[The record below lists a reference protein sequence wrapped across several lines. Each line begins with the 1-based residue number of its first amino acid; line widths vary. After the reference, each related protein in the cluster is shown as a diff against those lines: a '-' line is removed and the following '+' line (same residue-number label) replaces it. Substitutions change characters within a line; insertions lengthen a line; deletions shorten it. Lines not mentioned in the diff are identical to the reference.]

1 MVFGVRAS
9 EPESVKVGICCG
21 ILKGTEQRWL
31 NEALKDAIVSAPMD
45 ERHHPLEILH
55 GFFRTGIQ

>member
-1 MVFGVRAS
+1 MVSGVRAS
-9 EPESVKVGICCG
+9 EPEFVKVGICCG

-45 ERHHPLEILH
+45 ERHHPLEILDEAV
-55 GFFRTGIQ
+55 R